1 MPDDPQDTVQNL
13 RVLLVEDNPAVAA
26 TLRLFIERSGMQT
39 AWAPTVGRAIELKAS
54 FRPDVALVDL
64 ELPDADGMVLIEWLA
79 GMHDCGIIVVS
90 GQGDEAQR
98 IVGLETGADDY
109 ISKPPQLR
117 ELVAR
122 IRAVHRRASQR
133 WTVPVEPAPPP
144 ETQAVQVGPWRV
156 DLQRRAVL
164 LADGSTLALST
175 AEFVVLQELM
185 LARGEAVR
193 RERLSEQALHRP
205 WQPEDRSVDQLVFS
219 LRRKLRDGD
228 DGLRLIQSV
237 RGAGYILAA
246 TQRPADA

>member
-1 MPDDPQDTVQNL
+1 MPDEPQDAAQNL

-79 GMHDCGIIVVS
+79 GLRDCGIIVVS

-109 ISKPPQLR
+109 IAKPPQLR

-133 WTVPVEPAPPP
+133 WVVQAEPPPRRRRRRCRSGRGASTCNAARSASPTDRRWRSAPPSSSCC
-144 ETQAVQVGPWRV
+144 RNCCS
-156 DLQRRAVL
+156 RA
-164 LADGSTLALST
+164 
-175 AEFVVLQELM
+175 
-185 LARGEAVR
+185 AR
-193 RERLSEQALHRP
+193 P
-205 WQPEDRSVDQLVFS
+205 C
-219 LRRKLRDGD
+219 
-228 DGLRLIQSV
+228 
-237 RGAGYILAA
+237 GASG
-246 TQRPADA
+246 